1 MTLFKKHFAAL
12 AVASLF
18 LVGTAVV
25 RADEWDK
32 RTVVTVDQTIQL
44 PHTTLQP
51 GTYVFKLLNSSADR
65 HIVQIFNKDESH
77 LITTILA
84 INNYRLTPTGKTV
97 FKFWETPA
105 GTPPA
110 VRAWFYPGDNF
121 GQEFA
126 YPKHMAAAFAKSNK
140 VAVPT
145 TTAETAED
153 TKTASVSATN
163 ENGQSSDLDTQAYTK
178 PEETPAPTPAPVAES
193 APVPEPAPPVA
204 QVEPAPAPV
213 PAPEP
218 EPQPTAAPA
227 ELPHTASPMPLVGLI
242 GSACS
247 PSACSL

>member
-126 YPKHMAAAFAKSNK
+126 YPKSAAVQIAA
-140 VAVPT
+140 VAHQPVPT
-145 TTAETAED
+145 TEA
-153 TKTASVSATN
+153 
-163 ENGQSSDLDTQAYTK
+163 TQAAELPKAEVTQTQ
-178 PEETPAPTPAPVAES
+178 PEPQQEAQNVPPPAPQEAAPAP
-193 APVPEPAPPVA
+193 
-204 QVEPAPAPV
+204 EPAPAP
-213 PAPEP
+213 
-218 EPQPTAAPA
+218 Q
-227 ELPHTASPMPLVGLI
+227 ELPKTASPYPLI
-242 GSACS
+242 GLAGMF
-247 PSACSL
+247 SLGLFALVRAFRLS